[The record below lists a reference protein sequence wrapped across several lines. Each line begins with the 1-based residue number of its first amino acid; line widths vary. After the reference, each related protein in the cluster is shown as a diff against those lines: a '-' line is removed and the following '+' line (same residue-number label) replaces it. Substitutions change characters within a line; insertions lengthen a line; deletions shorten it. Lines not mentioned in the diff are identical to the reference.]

1 MRVDRQWVIGLVLWL
16 VCGCGPPA
24 PTVVERAAWKG
35 HTREIVAIA
44 LAPDGRTLAT
54 RGADG
59 VKLWDMAG
67 PSDAPRLTLPLEGSD
82 FGSVAFA
89 PDGQSLAADRAGMG
103 AVVWAMPEGRERA
116 NYLLPKGPP
125 TALTTLLSPGWGLSY
140 APDGSTLAGG
150 SSHGGEDGF
159 VALWATGD
167 GHGVELPPL
176 RRPITSVAYS
186 PDGQTIASGSMD
198 GKLVLWDVA
207 TRRERLRIDAGRSY
221 LAPVAFS
228 PDGRVVASANEAR
241 WVKLWNTATGAE
253 VGVMKGHVKAV
264 LSLAFAPDGKTLASG
279 DSGGVLLIW
288 DWPSRKMLLPLPS
301 DRGKVWGLA
310 FTPDGRTLISA
321 GEDRLV
327 HLWDVA
333 WPAKTAP

>member
-1 MRVDRQWVIGLVLWL
+1 MRVDRRWACGVVLWL
-16 VCGCGPPA
+16 AAGCGPP
-24 PTVVERAAWKG
+24 PPRVVERAALKG
-35 HTREIVAIA
+35 HGREIVSIS

-59 VKLWDMAG
+59 VKLWDLAG
-67 PSDAPRLTLPLEGSD
+67 GSVEPVQTLPVDGSD
-82 FGSVAFA
+82 YGSVAFA
-89 PDGQSLAADRAGMG
+89 PDGKSLAADRVGMG
-103 AVVWAMPEGRERA
+103 AVVWEIPGGRERA

-125 TALTTLLSPGWGLSY
+125 TALTTLMSPGWGLAY
-140 APDGSTLAGG
+140 APDGSKLAGG
-150 SSHGGEDGF
+150 ASHGGEDGF
-159 VALWATGD
+159 VALWDTGD

-186 PDGQTIASGSMD
+186 PDGKTIASGSMD
-198 GKLVLWDVA
+198 GKIVLWDVA
-207 TRRERLRIDAGRSY
+207 SRRQRVKIDAGRTY

-228 PDGRVVASANEAR
+228 PDGRVVASSNEAR
-241 WVKLWNTATGAE
+241 WVKLWDAATGAE
-253 VGVMKGHVKAV
+253 VGIMKGHVKAV

-288 DWPSRKMLLPLPS
+288 DWTRRKMLLPLPS

-327 HLWDVA
+327 RLWDVA
-333 WPAKTAP
+333 WPGKAAP